1 MSQKH
6 SIIIVKSFI
15 TKLYKL
21 TGRDK
26 GMEKFLV
33 DRIDRTVDN
42 YRLAKE
48 YLKNDGDILNHFA
61 SLVFSHYEKE
71 IPIDRIKEIRKEI
84 KAATPRMSPFRGDI
98 LYIISLLIATTDKEI
113 QQEIIENMFSAMEK
127 LEENGFIPCSHL
139 VLTAY
144 VIGRYGSARK
154 QDEIV
159 YKLKESYILLKEKYN
174 NITNED
180 DYLLCALWSINNI
193 ELKVVNDFIENVYD
207 HVADYN
213 VRTKN
218 GVQGLS
224 NAIILNG
231 SSGQMYR
238 NMEFLL
244 QLQKRDIKIANQFL
258 PLVGVLSNTNPRRT
272 VDLVEG
278 VIEDLCDKE
287 AEYEF
292 YLDKGFRTIIAVVIV
307 SFCTISDKRRY
318 IDELLAHGVISFIN
332 SKNKGIFEEAL
343 S

>member
-1 MSQKH
+1 
-6 SIIIVKSFI
+6 
-15 TKLYKL
+15 
-21 TGRDK
+21 
-26 GMEKFLV
+26 MEKFLV

-127 LEENGFIPCSHL
+127 LEENGFRPCSHL

-144 VIGRYGSARK
+144 VIGRYGSARE

-193 ELKVVNDFIENVYD
+193 EMKVVNDFIENVYD

-244 QLQKRDIKIANQFL
+244 QLQKRGIKIANQFL

>member
-1 MSQKH
+1 
-6 SIIIVKSFI
+6 
-15 TKLYKL
+15 
-21 TGRDK
+21 
-26 GMEKFLV
+26 MEKFLV

-61 SLVFSHYEKE
+61 SLVFSHYERE

-84 KAATPRMSPFRGDI
+84 KAVTPRMSPFRGDI
-98 LYIISLLIATTDKEI
+98 LYIISLLIATTDKDM

-127 LEENGFIPCSHL
+127 LEENGFRPCSHL

-144 VIGRYGSARK
+144 VIGRYGNSRK
-154 QDEIV
+154 QDDIV

-193 ELKVVNDFIENVYD
+193 EVEVVNDFIENVYD

-213 VRTKN
+213 IRTKN

-224 NAIILNG
+224 NAMILNG
-231 SSGQMYR
+231 SSGHMYR

-287 AEYEF
+287 SEYEF

>member
-1 MSQKH
+1 
-6 SIIIVKSFI
+6 
-15 TKLYKL
+15 
-21 TGRDK
+21 
-26 GMEKFLV
+26 MEKFLV

-127 LEENGFIPCSHL
+127 LEENGFRPCSHL

-193 ELKVVNDFIENVYD
+193 EMKVGNDFIENVYD

>member
-1 MSQKH
+1 
-6 SIIIVKSFI
+6 
-15 TKLYKL
+15 
-21 TGRDK
+21 
-26 GMEKFLV
+26 MERFLV

-42 YRLAKE
+42 YKLAKE
-48 YLKNDGDILNHFA
+48 YLRNDGDILNHFA

-84 KAATPRMSPFRGDI
+84 KAVTSRMSPFRGDI
-98 LYIISLLIATTDKEI
+98 LYIISLLIATTDKEM

-127 LEENGFIPCSHL
+127 LEENGFRQCSHL
-139 VLTAY
+139 VLAAY
-144 VIGRYGSARK
+144 VIGRYGNEKK

-159 YKLKESYILLKEKYN
+159 YKIKESYVLLKEKYN

-180 DYLLCALWSINNI
+180 DYLLCTLWSINNI
-193 ELKVVNDFIENVYD
+193 KVDVVNDFIENVYN
-207 HVADYN
+207 HVSDYN
-213 VRTKN
+213 IRTKN

-258 PLVGVLSNTNPRRT
+258 PLLGVLSNINPRRT

-278 VIEDLCDKE
+278 VIEELCDKE

-292 YLDKGFRTIIAVVIV
+292 YLDKGFRTIIAIVIV

-318 IDELLAHGVISFIN
+318 IDELLAHGIISFIN